1 MGQEKAPHLSLCGAH
16 LFLSDIFCYNIS
28 MAKQTIFSGIQ
39 PSGKLHIGNYLGALS
54 NFVTLQN
61 SGNYD
66 CFFTL
71 VDYHSI
77 SENYEPKEKRGMV
90 LDLAANFLAAGLS
103 PEKSTILLQSQM
115 PEHTELAWIF
125 NCIVP
130 VAELER
136 MTQYKDKSQKQV
148 KNINMGLF
156 DYPVLMAADILIYK
170 ATAVPVGIDQKQHL
184 ELANVIA
191 RKFNNRFGQFF
202 QEIKPL
208 WTSFPKVMDLKRPD
222 KKMSKSEPNGCIFID
237 DTPEEI
243 SKKLKQAVTASE
255 VGQKSPGEENL
266 MLLLSHFGK
275 TDEIKHFT
283 QAQTAGNLKYSELKD
298 TLAGNIS
305 EYFAEFREKK
315 RELLAK
321 PEYLSQMLGDGA
333 TKARQVAQ
341 ATLLEVKLRIGLL

>member
-1 MGQEKAPHLSLCGAH
+1 MSNGVKE
-16 LFLSDIFCYNIS
+16 
-28 MAKQTIFSGIQ
+28 TIFSGIQ

-54 NFVTLQN
+54 NFVALQN

-66 CFFTL
+66 GFFTL

-77 SENYEPKEKRGMV
+77 TEDYEPKEKRGMV

-125 NCIVP
+125 NCITP
-130 VAELER
+130 VAELQR

-170 ATAVPVGIDQKQHL
+170 ATAVPVGVDQKQHL

-202 QEIKPL
+202 EEIKPL
-208 WTSFPKVMDLKRPD
+208 WTGFPKIMDLKRPD
-222 KKMSKSEPNGCIFID
+222 KKMSKSEPNGCLFLD
-237 DTPEEI
+237 DSPEEI
-243 SKKLKQAVTASE
+243 NKKLKQAVTATES
-255 VGQKSPGEENL
+255 GQKSAGEENL
-266 MLLLSHFGK
+266 MLLLSHFG
-275 TDEIKHFT
+275 TADEIRHFT
-283 QAQTAGNLKYSELKD
+283 EDQTSGQLKYSELKD
-298 TLAGNIS
+298 ALAKNIGD
-305 EYFAEFREKK
+305 YFAEFREKK
-315 RELLAK
+315 KELLAK
-321 PEYLSQMLGDGA
+321 PEYLAEVLGDSA
-333 TKARQVAQ
+333 NRARKVAGQ
-341 ATLLEVKLRIGLL
+341 TLTEVKQKIGLL

>member
-1 MGQEKAPHLSLCGAH
+1 MSNGVNK
-16 LFLSDIFCYNIS
+16 
-28 MAKQTIFSGIQ
+28 KQTIFSGIQ

-61 SGNYD
+61 SGNYE
-66 CFFTL
+66 CFFCL

-77 SENYEPKEKRGMV
+77 SEDYEPKEKRAMV
-90 LDLAANFLAAGLS
+90 LDLAANFLAAGLT

-115 PEHTELAWIF
+115 PEHTELAWIL
-125 NCIVP
+125 NCIIP

-170 ATAVPVGIDQKQHL
+170 ATCVPVGIDQKQHL

-191 RKFNNRFGQFF
+191 RKFNNRFGQYFE
-202 QEIKPL
+202 EIKPL

-222 KKMSKSEPNGCIFID
+222 KKMSKSEPSGCLFLD
-237 DTPEEI
+237 DSPEEI
-243 SKKLKQAVTASE
+243 SKKLKQAVTATE
-255 VGQKSPGEENL
+255 VGQKSAGEENL

-275 TDEIKHFT
+275 ADENKYFAE
-283 QAQTAGNLKYSELKD
+283 AQTAGTLKYSELKD
-298 TLAGNIS
+298 TLAKNIS
-305 EYFAEFREKK
+305 NYFAEFREKK
-315 RELLAK
+315 KHFLSQ
-321 PEYLSQMLGDGA
+321 PEYLAEVLGQGA
-333 TKARQVAQ
+333 IKARKVAQ
-341 ATLLEVKLRIGLL
+341 ATLLEVKEKIGLL